1 MKFLNYFH
9 VNIIVPFLLFS
20 TPALSSSDNDDL
32 FSLSLKELLQVE
44 VYTASQEV
52 ETAAE
57 SAAIISVI
65 TAKQLKEWGVLSLHD
80 VMSYVPG
87 VVKGETYIGQIT
99 QTFRGVTPGLF
110 NNKSLYLINGHP
122 SYESLFGSTLLDYLP
137 IDMVERI
144 EIVRSPASVLYGTNS
159 MSGVINI
166 ITKQGEENKDEIS
179 LRVGSNKHKYG
190 SIVHH
195 SENLSIAASLQRDD
209 GYKYGGTLDEE
220 DILVDLDYQYDL
232 ENVFIDFYKD
242 DWRINASVF
251 NREKALFG
259 VNPVVWQNGIF
270 ETNVGYLDIN
280 NKQILGSGEF
290 NTWLRYDNS
299 DKDIHLGAF
308 PSSASNP
315 ATVLNAV
322 ERYSLEFQYKDS
334 ISNNLNY
341 IVGASYEKQNSDPLI
356 FVSDIDGSLITT
368 AFPDSQDTSTVA
380 AYTQFKYEFNQ
391 DTIFI
396 AGLRAEDNSD
406 NGRSNVMPKLGM
418 TYQVIPKTYLK
429 FLYSEAFRTPM
440 FIERYVNLN
449 NVLIGDPDL
458 KRETIQTFE
467 IAVESQL
474 NSKNS
479 IQAVLYNL
487 DLEDEIIRFPEPSPS
502 TATNYV
508 NAAGKEMTGLE
519 LEWKS
524 ILSNKLELIANAA
537 FVDGEDKS
545 LGEKDAPLMANGTAN
560 VILTYQMNN
569 DLTASVVA
577 QHIGKR
583 DVVNSDTDVRS
594 TLGSYDLIN
603 ISSTYNYK
611 QHEVSVTLNNILD
624 EDYTYPEPVRR
635 KIDDVPGGPGRAYYL
650 TYRYSY

>member
-1 MKFLNYFH
+1 MKFLNGFY
-9 VNIIVPFLLFS
+9 VNIVTFILLFS
-20 TPALSSSDNDDL
+20 NPVHSRSDNVDL
-32 FSLSLKELLQVE
+32 FSLSLQELAQVE
-44 VYTASQEV
+44 VYTASQET

-65 TAKQLKEWGVLSLHD
+65 TSDQLRQWGVTSLHD

-87 VVKGETYIGQIT
+87 VVKGETYLGQMT

-122 SYESLFGSTLLDYLP
+122 SYESLFGSSLLDYLP

-144 EIVRSPASVLYGTNS
+144 EVVRSPASVLYGTNS

-166 ITKQGEENKDEIS
+166 ITKQGEKNKDVVS
-179 LRVGSNKHKYG
+179 LRAGSNQHKYG
-190 SIVHH
+190 SIVQH
-195 SENLSIAASLQRDD
+195 SENLSIAASLQRDN
-209 GYKYGGTLDEE
+209 GYKYGGTVDE
-220 DILVDLDYQYDL
+220 DGTLVDLDYQYNL
-232 ENVFIDFYKD
+232 ENVFIDFYND

-270 ETNVGYLDIN
+270 ETNVSYLDIN
-280 NKQILGSGEF
+280 NKQKFGTGEF

-308 PSSASNP
+308 PASTSNP
-315 ATVLNAV
+315 ATILNTV
-322 ERYSLEFQYKDS
+322 ERYSFELQYKNF
-334 ISNNLNY
+334 ISNNLKY
-341 IVGASYEKQNSDPLI
+341 IVGASYEKQNSDPLVFI
-356 FVSDIDGSLITT
+356 SDADGSLVTT
-368 AFPDSQDTSTVA
+368 AFPDSHHTSTVA

-391 DTIFI
+391 NTIFI

-406 NGRSNVMPKLGM
+406 NGRSNVMPKLGV
-418 TYQVIPKTYLK
+418 TYQVMSKTYLK

-440 FIERYVNLN
+440 FIERYVNLGG
-449 NVLIGDPDL
+449 VLFGDPDL

-487 DLEDEIIRFPEPSPS
+487 DLENEILRFPEPSPS
-502 TATNYV
+502 TATNYE
-508 NAAGKEMTGLE
+508 NGAGKEMTGLE

-524 ILSNKLELIANAA
+524 ILSNKLELIANTA

-545 LGEKDAPLMANGTAN
+545 LGEKEAPLIANDTAN
-560 VILTYQMNN
+560 IILTYQMSN
-569 DLTASVVA
+569 DWTASAVA

-583 DVVNSDTDVRS
+583 DVVSSVTSVRS
-594 TLGSYDLIN
+594 TLNSYELIN
-603 ISSTYNYK
+603 LSSTYRYK